1 MRKLLGSRGELR
13 FYWRRK
19 NQCVLPFLPSVMI
32 LTIVLAFLVLG
43 SVNAL
48 LFPYYHSSLHFK
60 SPMSAMHFPLE
71 CDKHDRS
78 EGRIRRHFRSPFF
91 KLMAVSKLEGQ
102 AQAVSSVASIHGT
115 ATLQN
120 NALPENIKESQS
132 HSASNSSWS
141 GSSSEQL
148 QQLKD
153 SVDIVSVIESYQL
166 DGFKRNGDR
175 ATAICP
181 FHNDHNPSLSI
192 VSFRQIYKC
201 FACGAGGDVFRFVQE
216 YSKLPGQEQE
226 LSFGMAVRHIST
238 NFVDGSIVLRSKPC
252 RSGIVYLS
260 DPGSDESEKEESR
273 AKQSETRDENWECAS
288 ASTFGGPSV
297 SGFES
302 NEEEDWEPADGM
314 DVVPDAEL
322 QGDGEDGSDS
332 GESFGKNMGY
342 GSESASGKESEG
354 EDFKGF
360 CIEDS
365 GFSDESSDELDS
377 NFGD

>member
-1 MRKLLGSRGELR
+1 LYIKNRVVLLLIALQLNSEYLFRLLANESCTLDFARYFQFLCITILYKTVTTQSIACLPHLKQKAQQVHGADLCTTEIYSGIAFMEDRIISHFIENPGKSFAAR
-13 FYWRRK
+13 FES
-19 NQCVLPFLPSVMI
+19 N
-32 LTIVLAFLVLG
+32 
-43 SVNAL
+43 
-48 LFPYYHSSLHFK
+48 YY
-60 SPMSAMHFPLE
+60 SA
-71 CDKHDRS
+71 
-78 EGRIRRHFRSPFF
+78 
-91 KLMAVSKLEGQ
+91 
-102 AQAVSSVASIHGT
+102 
-115 ATLQN
+115 
-120 NALPENIKESQS
+120 
-132 HSASNSSWS
+132 
-141 GSSSEQL
+141 
-148 QQLKD
+148 
-153 SVDIVSVIESYQL
+153 
-166 DGFKRNGDR
+166 
-175 ATAICP
+175 
-181 FHNDHNPSLSI
+181 
-192 VSFRQIYKC
+192 
-201 FACGAGGDVFRFVQE
+201 
-216 YSKLPGQEQE
+216 
-226 LSFGMAVRHIST
+226 
-238 NFVDGSIVLRSKPC
+238 IVLRSKPC

-360 CIEDS
+360 CVEDS